1 MFKNYLN
8 IAFRN
13 LIKHKFYS
21 LINILGLSVGLTC
34 FLLISLFVVD
44 ELSYDNFHRDI
55 ENTYRMDFDGA
66 INGSEFITSLSSAPA
81 AHAILE
87 DFPEIVETVR
97 IRESGNWLI
106 KRKDSEDNYYQDE
119 VAFVDPNF
127 FQFFNFNL
135 IKGDKE
141 ECLKRPNTLVLNE
154 TEAEKLFGD
163 EDPIGQ
169 LVVLDNDEDWEVTG
183 VYEDMP
189 SNSHMDF
196 TMMFTME
203 SREEAKSKFWMSFNF
218 VTYMRLQQG
227 FNPDHLEAKFPD
239 LIKKYIGPEIEQFMG
254 ASMEEFYDAGNRAG
268 FALFPMKDIHLYSS
282 KDGDIMTN
290 GDIKYVYVF
299 TAIAFF
305 ILILACINFMNL
317 STARSAGRAK
327 EVGIRKTMGAY
338 KSQLIKQFLSEAFL
352 ITFISIIIAYL
363 LSFIVLGQ
371 FNVLANKELLFNDLL
386 SPTFLLI
393 MTSVLVTVGLLAGS
407 YPAFFLSK
415 FRPVEVLKGKVN
427 LGLKSGGLRSTLV
440 VIQFCVSII
449 MIIGTSIVFQQ
460 LSFIQNKKLGFSKE
474 QVVMIHDPWI
484 MGDKAEAYKN
494 EVLQS
499 SLIKNGT
506 LSSFLPVD
514 TQSNNNLWFPGATP
528 TKDESYVF
536 YQARVDHNYVET
548 LDMEVIEGRFF
559 SKDFPSDSMAIV
571 VNESLIKHIGWETGI
586 GKKLSTYGG
595 SQEDP
600 ITEVYHIV
608 GVVKDFHYTSLKNK
622 IEPLIFELGES
633 RGYVSFKIDGENVSE
648 SLDFIQAKWNEFA
661 PGQPFQYSFLDD
673 RFNEMYEAEQKLGK
687 IFGVFAFLAIFIA
700 CLGLYGLASFT
711 AEQRRKEIG
720 VRKVLGASI
729 ASIITLLSKEFLK
742 LVGIAFLIAAPI
754 SYFVMSKWLED
765 FENRTNISLM
775 IFLVAGV
782 AALVIAW
789 FTMSFQS
796 WSAARVNPARSLKD
810 E

>member
-1 MFKNYLN
+1 MFQNYF
-8 IAFRN
+8 IVAFRN

-55 ENTYRMDFDGA
+55 ESTYRMDFEGA
-66 INGSEFITSLSSAPA
+66 INGSEFITSLSSTPA
-81 AHAILE
+81 AAALLE
-87 DFPEIVETVR
+87 EYPEVIETVR
-97 IRESGNWLI
+97 IRDNSNWLV
-106 KRKDSEDNYYQDE
+106 KRKESEDNYYQEE

-127 FQFFNFNL
+127 FQFFDFNL

-169 LVVLDNDEDWEVTG
+169 LVVIDNEEDWEVTG

-189 SNSHMDF
+189 SNSHMDYS
-196 TMMFTME
+196 MMFTME

-218 VTYMRLQQG
+218 VTYMKLQKG
-227 FNPDHLEAKFPD
+227 FDPAELEAKFPD
-239 LIKKYIGPEIEQFMG
+239 LIQKYIGPEIEQFMG
-254 ASMEEFYDAGNRAG
+254 ASMEEFYASGNKAG
-268 FALFPMKDIHLYSS
+268 FSLFPMKDIHLYSS
-282 KDGDIMTN
+282 KDGDLMAN
-290 GDIKYVYVF
+290 GDINYVYIF
-299 TAIAFF
+299 TAIAMF
-305 ILILACINFMNL
+305 ILLLACINFMNL

-352 ITFISIIIAYL
+352 ITFISILIAYT
-363 LSFIVLGQ
+363 LSFLILSQ
-371 FNVLANKELLFNDLL
+371 FNSLAGKELQFSHLL
-386 SPTFLLI
+386 SPTFVLI
-393 MTSVLVTVGLLAGS
+393 MLSVLVSVGLLAGS

-415 FRPVEVLKGKVN
+415 FKPVEVLKGKLN

-440 VIQFCVSII
+440 ILQFCVSII

-460 LSFIQNKKLGFSKE
+460 LAFIQNKNLGFSKD

-484 MGDKAEAYKN
+484 MGDKAESYKN
-494 EVLQS
+494 EVTQS
-499 SLIKNGT
+499 SLIKSGT

-536 YQARVDHNYVET
+536 YQASVDHNYIET
-548 LDMEVIEGRFF
+548 LDMEIVEGRFF

-571 VNESLIKHIGWETGI
+571 VNQALIDHLGWETGM

-595 SQEDP
+595 SQEEP
-600 ITEVYHIV
+600 VTEVYNIV

-622 IEPLIFELGES
+622 IEPLLFELGES
-633 RGYVSFKIDGENVSE
+633 RGYVSFKIDGQNVSE
-648 SLDFIQAKWNEFA
+648 SLDFIQSKWDEFA

-673 RFNEMYEAEQKLGK
+673 RFNEMYEAEEKLGT

-711 AEQRRKEIG
+711 AEQRKKEIG

-729 ASIITLLSKEFLK
+729 SSIITLLSKEFLK
-742 LVGIAFLIAAPI
+742 LVGIAFIIASVI
-754 SYFVMSKWLED
+754 SYFVMNMWLED
-765 FENRTNISLM
+765 FENRTEIGLM
-775 IFLVAGV
+775 VFLVAGFS
-782 AALVIAW
+782 ALVIAW

-796 WSAARVNPARSLKD
+796 WSAARVNPAKSLKD